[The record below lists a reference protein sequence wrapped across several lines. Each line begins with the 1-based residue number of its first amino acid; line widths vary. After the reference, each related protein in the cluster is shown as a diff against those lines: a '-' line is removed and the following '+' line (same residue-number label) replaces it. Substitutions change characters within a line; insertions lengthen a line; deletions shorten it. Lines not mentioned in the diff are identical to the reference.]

1 MGPRR
6 RLQRLEKAAQG
17 KLGYFVLREGGR
29 YWFDPDSAHIE
40 LFTHSMNSMRAD
52 YGGEPRPHPPEIM
65 RALARAKDRK
75 AALEGLYS
83 EEGSMPLSAYNLE
96 ALVERGEL
104 VPRSF
109 VASREVGE
117 RPEDL
122 SEDPRD

>member
-17 KLGYFVLREGGR
+17 KLGYFELREGGR
-29 YWFDPDSAHIE
+29 YWFDPDSAHVE

-52 YGGEPRPHPPEIM
+52 YGGEPRPDPPEIM

-75 AALEGLYS
+75 AALAGLYPTG
-83 EEGSMPLSAYNLE
+83 ESMRFSAYDLE

-109 VASREVGE
+109 VDSGE
-117 RPEDL
+117 MGEQPDDFSDEPAD
-122 SEDPRD
+122 

>member
-17 KLGYFVLREGGR
+17 KLDYFELREGGR
-29 YWFDPDSAHIE
+29 YWFDPSSAHIE
-40 LFTHSMNSMRAD
+40 LFTHSMSSMRAD
-52 YGGEPRPHPPEIM
+52 YGGALRPDPPEIM
-65 RALARAKDRK
+65 RALTRAKDRK
-75 AALEGLYS
+75 AALEELYPTG
-83 EEGSMPLSAYNLE
+83 ESMRFSAYNLE

-109 VASREVGE
+109 VAGREVGE
-117 RPEDL
+117 RLEDL